1 MCWIEQ
7 KPLYDSFT
15 FVQSAWNA
23 NQAKKLAHSLNRIP
37 ALLCPSGTQE
47 YTTATAE
54 YYNNTA
60 PYTAHYCGIMGPYG
74 ANPVTNQAYS
84 CDANVESQGPTGRE
98 GLMPLVPD
106 ASKGNRGP
114 AGFATI
120 RDGKFDTR
128 IDGRGTVGGPHRVEI
143 SPPPLDVGELSAS
156 QTAPLAKPLFRE
168 YVTDVDLPRQDTTHD
183 FAVPATP

>member
-1 MCWIEQ
+1 M
-7 KPLYDSFT
+7 
-15 FVQSAWNA
+15 FVTIPR
-23 NQAKKLAHSLNRIP
+23 KLASPPVFLANMLPRRASAP
-37 ALLCPSGTQE
+37 AAVGLFPTACCTVLVTMLFAGCGNSTAPQE
-47 YTTATAE
+47 YHLSGSATFAGKPILAG
-54 YYNNTA
+54 N
-60 PYTAHYCGIMGPYG
+60 I
-74 ANPVTNQAYS
+74 
-84 CDANVESQGPTGRE
+84 
-98 GLMPLVPD
+98 LLVPD